1 MQDKTD
7 QPEPILDTA
16 ILTVGECPGLDLTAI
31 EPGPGPD
38 RLIHINNAPTAV
50 RQVDTPPRTSR
61 SGASGT
67 GRYSSSGRV

>member
-1 MQDKTD
+1 MQDKID
-7 QPEPILDTA
+7 QPDPILDTTIQA
-16 ILTVGECPGLDLTAI
+16 VGECTGLDLTAI
-31 EPGPGPD
+31 ELGLGPD
-38 RLIHINNAPTAV
+38 RLIHINNAPAAA